1 MPQGARLPRCR
12 GELHSDRSLW
22 HPLYIG
28 PWAQQLQQ
36 HRGILPGCH
45 RGHGFLDVGGNF
57 TPIDLP
63 GAYETSAFGINDSSK
78 IVGHY
83 WDATGGHG
91 FLDAGGNFTPI
102 DVPGADWTSA
112 YDINNSNNIVGFY
125 YDAKGGH
132 GFFYVGG
139 GFTPIDVP
147 GASLTRAL
155 GINDSN
161 NIVGYYYD
169 ATGEH
174 GFVATLVP
182 EPFTMLL
189 LGLGLV
195 GLAGYGR
202 KKLFKK

>member
-1 MPQGARLPRCR
+1 MKRSSGKIYLISLAVILTAPLAFLPSATLAIEYTFTPINVPGAY
-12 GELHSDRSLW
+12 HW
-22 HPLYIG
+22 TAAY
-28 PWAQQLQQ
+28 
-36 HRGILPGCH
+36 GINDSNNITGFYEDFK
-45 RGHGFLDVGGNF
+45 GVHGFLDVGGNF

-63 GAYETSAFGINDSSK
+63 GAYETSAFGINDSGK

-91 FLDAGGNFTPI
+91 F
-102 DVPGADWTSA
+102 
-112 YDINNSNNIVGFY
+112 FY
-125 YDAKGGH
+125 A
-132 GFFYVGG
+132 GG
-139 GFTPIDVP
+139 GFAPIDVP

-174 GFVATLVP
+174 GFVATLIP
-182 EPFTMLL
+182 EPSTMLL
-189 LGLGLV
+189 LGLGLI